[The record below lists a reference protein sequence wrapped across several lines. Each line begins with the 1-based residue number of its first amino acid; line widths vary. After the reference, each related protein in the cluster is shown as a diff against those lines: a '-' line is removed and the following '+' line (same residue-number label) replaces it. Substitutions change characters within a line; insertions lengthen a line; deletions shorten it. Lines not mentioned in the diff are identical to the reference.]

1 MKVIISEEQQRII
14 LKENFKSDVIEKV
27 ESFKKYTQD
36 VLNDLKQSLGFNF
49 RFGVTYGAGIGVVL
63 NHVVEHLQGNFSGL
77 SDTDIKMLALTA
89 IMIVFFETKD
99 TIEMETKVEKK
110 GLQNE
115 LSDAVVFTD
124 TLKTKFSRIL
134 KAVGSSFWRGTD
146 IIGYAFLL
154 PILGEFSK
162 FLQSGNMSD
171 IDLQKI
177 AISLSESTGIIISG
191 LVLKKIFNS
200 LSEKY
205 KN

>member
-162 FLQSGNMSD
+162 FLQSGNMAD

>member
-1 MKVIISEEQQRII
+1 MEIIITEEQHRVI
-14 LKENFKSDVIEKV
+14 LKENFKSDVIKKV
-27 ESFKKYTQD
+27 ELFKQYTVD
-36 VLNDLKQSLGFNF
+36 VVNDLKNSMNFNF

-63 NHVVEHLQGNFSGL
+63 NHVIEHLHENYSGL

-89 IMIVFFETKD
+89 IMVVFFETKD
-99 TIEMETKVEKK
+99 ILKMENEVEKK

-115 LSDAVVFTD
+115 LSDAVSFTES
-124 TLKTKFSRIL
+124 LKTKFSKIL

-154 PILGEFSK
+154 PILGEFTK
-162 FLQSGNMSD
+162 FLQSYNVSD
-171 IDLQKI
+171 IDFDAI
-177 AISLSESTGIIISG
+177 AKSLSEATGIIVG
-191 LVLKKIFNS
+191 GHVLKRMFNS

>member
-1 MKVIISEEQQRII
+1 MKVIISEEQRRII

-63 NHVVEHLQGNFSGL
+63 NHVVEHLQGNFPGL

>member
-1 MKVIISEEQQRII
+1 MKVIISEEQQRTI

-77 SDTDIKMLALTA
+77 SDADIKMLALTA

-171 IDLQKI
+171 LDLQKI